1 MDRPHAHG
9 LEGPR
14 EHPAPGGSP
23 CPARK
28 QQGPRAQ
35 APPSGLHPEHSFCWG
50 PSSVGFNPKPTPWAS
65 ASPSRTLS
73 RERPHR
79 RSWNLIPSSQ
89 PKAQPPPHPAPDRL
103 PGTSSLSLLAHP
115 LSLIANQHQP
125 FIPSLTPPERLLAY
139 PTSPGSS
146 LCWTA

>member
-35 APPSGLHPEHSFCWG
+35 RLRLQ
-50 PSSVGFNPKPTPWAS
+50 AS
-65 ASPSRTLS
+65 TLS
-73 RERPHR
+73 IPSAGDPPVWDLTPNPPHRPLPLLPGGERPRR